1 MSGRQDNTILNKSFR
16 FAVRIVKLY
25 KFLTANRKE
34 YVLSKQILRSGTSI
48 GANVHEAVEGF
59 SNKDFQFKLNIALKE
74 ARETEYWLKLL
85 HETEYISDNQH
96 LHINNDCTEILKL
109 LVSILKTLDHKNNN
123 DQETDEDQAKD
134 NDRKNDGGPKD
145 S

>member
-1 MSGRQDNTILNKSFR
+1 MSGRPDNTVLNKSFE

-25 KFLTANRKE
+25 KFLTANQKE

-85 HETEYISDNQH
+85 YETDYISERQYS
-96 LHINNDCTEILKL
+96 HINNDCTEILKL
-109 LVSILKTLDHKNNN
+109 LVSILKTLDQKNNN
-123 DQETDEDQAKD
+123 DQETDKDQAK
-134 NDRKNDGGPKD
+134 
-145 S
+145 